1 MTEGDKAKG
10 IVHGE
15 IGNQMIVVEI
25 AGNNRY
31 LAVTEDTV
39 YVGSIGI
46 ASGSFFGK
54 KVKKYPLDTI
64 SSVDV
69 RKALLTVELE
79 LVTAGSVE
87 SGTTQGFMS
96 RAQNENITV
105 FAKGLYDEVQDVANR
120 ILSLRR
126 ELIDKGRQSEKST
139 ASIPDQIEQLAGL
152 RDKGILTDEEF
163 QTKKQELLDRL

>member
-1 MTEGDKAKG
+1 MTEGEKAKEL
-10 IVHGE
+10 VHDE
-15 IGNQMIVVEI
+15 IGNYETVVEI

-31 LAVTEDTV
+31 IAVTEDTV

-64 SSVDV
+64 TTVDV

-87 SGTTQGFMS
+87 SGTVQGLMS
-96 RAQNENITV
+96 RAQNENITM
-105 FAKGLYDEVQDVANR
+105 FAKARYEEVQQFANR

-126 ELIDKGRQSEKST
+126 ELVRGSAHSQGPT
-139 ASIPDQIEQLAGL
+139 VSIPDQIEQLAGL
-152 RDKGILTDEEF
+152 REKGILTEEEF
-163 QTKKQELLDRL
+163 LAKKQELLQRL

>member
-10 IVHGE
+10 IVHDEIRNGE
-15 IGNQMIVVEI
+15 IVVEI

-31 LAVTEDTV
+31 IAVTKDTV
-39 YVGSIGI
+39 YVGSVGI
-46 ASGSFFGK
+46 LSGSFFGK

-105 FAKGLYDEVQDVANR
+105 FAKGMYDEVQQVANR

-126 ELIDKGRQSEKST
+126 ELIGKDRQSEQS
-139 ASIPDQIEQLAGL
+139 ADSIPDQIEQLAGL
-152 RDKGILTDEEF
+152 RDKGILTKEEF
-163 QTKKQELLDRL
+163 QSKKQDLLDRL